1 MTMQSKLP
9 RIHPPRDLPK
19 DGSHERLGLV
29 SALVLSL
36 LSLGGVIAML
46 AGVVTMQ
53 VQTRAM
59 ETRGNLAT
67 ISAQTTDL
75 QNELV
80 SLDHRLEGVWDQL
93 LEARLLVGKA
103 RSGDRELPSE
113 VSPAGDAFGTPL
125 DETLREARE
134 VSDCFED
141 LLAHMEVN
149 ASVWEGL
156 PTILPLDHAEVT
168 SPFGL
173 RRDPLNG
180 QLDWHPGL
188 DLSAPLGTPVHAP
201 AGGVVTRAGYFGDYG
216 LMVEIDHGNGLT
228 SRYGHLSRVSV
239 RAGDRVAR
247 ADLLGHTGATG
258 RVSAPHLHY
267 EIQVAGRPVD
277 PEPYIMTELDMQEAG
292 STLANVT
299 AAPHQD

>member
-1 MTMQSKLP
+1 MTFHLKLP
-9 RIHPPRDLPK
+9 RTELPK
-19 DGSHERLGLV
+19 HGSPERLGLV

-36 LSLGGVIAML
+36 ASLGGVLAML
-46 AGVVTMQ
+46 GGALTMQ
-53 VQTRAM
+53 VQTRAI
-59 ETRGNLAT
+59 ESQGSLAT

-75 QNELV
+75 QKELV
-80 SLDHRLEGVWDQL
+80 SLDHRLQGVWDQL

-103 RSGDRELPSE
+103 RFGDQGLPAD
-113 VSPAGDAFGTPL
+113 VSPASDASGTPL

-141 LLAHMEVN
+141 LLGRMEVN
-149 ASVWEGL
+149 ASAWEGL

-188 DLSAPLGTPVHAP
+188 DLSAPVGTPVHAP
-201 AGGVVTRAGYFGDYG
+201 AAGVVTRAGYFGDYG
-216 LMVEIDHGNGLT
+216 LMIEIDHGNGLT

-239 RAGDRVAR
+239 RAGDKVAR
-247 ADLLGHTGATG
+247 EDLLGQTGATG

-267 EIQVAGRPVD
+267 EIQVAGRPVN
-277 PEPYIMTELDMQEAG
+277 PQPYIMTDLYVRETG
-292 STLANVT
+292 STLSNVT
-299 AAPHQD
+299 AAPQQD